1 MIEFPKYHKI
11 NSLFK
16 RDMTKKDKPLIIGD
30 FSQPEFEVLYKAP
43 WFFTEKIDGTNVRIL
58 WDGKSFTIGGRTDKA
73 ELPQALLSHLN
84 AILDAERFKAEF
96 GDTRV
101 ILYGE
106 GFGGKI
112 QAHSRYAR
120 RFKEETFACFDIFI
134 NGFWLEYEAV
144 SELCAKLEIGCIPAV
159 GEHTPDFVS
168 IAFRFPF
175 MRKSAF
181 GDFDS
186 EGIVGTPKC
195 GLLQRNGKRI
205 IVKIKWRD
213 FK

>member
-1 MIEFPKYHKI
+1 MTDFPKYHKI

-30 FSQPEFEVLYKAP
+30 FSQPEFDMLYDAP
-43 WFFTEKIDGTNVRIL
+43 WFFTEKIDGTNVRLL
-58 WDGKSFTIGGRTDKA
+58 WDGEGFTIGGRTDKA
-73 ELPQALLSHLN
+73 QLPPALINHLN
-84 AILDAERFKAEF
+84 AILDAERFKSEF

-101 ILYGE
+101 VLYGE

-112 QAHSRYAR
+112 QANSGYAK

-134 NGFWLEYEAV
+134 NGFWLSPVAV
-144 SELCAKLEIGCIPAV
+144 SNLCTKLEIGRVPLSTLGLSAPRFV
-159 GEHTPDFVS
+159 VEHCDGQ
-168 IAFRFPF
+168 
-175 MRKSAF
+175 KSGY
-181 GDFDS
+181 GDFES
-186 EGIVGTPKC
+186 EGVVGTPKC

-205 IVKIKWRD
+205 IVKIKWND